1 MLRQKRKE
9 RSGRRGR
16 RGHTE
21 GQSEIVSFEALVPT
35 FRLDKL
41 TDHLKRLER
50 TAKRAGLPL
59 SITIGQT
66 DEPVT
71 IEVHY
76 EQYGHWKKRKAV
88 VPARRVTMN
97 GIVMPRMRGWTF
109 VARLTPTPD
118 FKENIISN
126 IVPDLKV
133 PERYH
138 AFTGACDQCGTR
150 RERSDTF
157 LLHSDEGGWKQVGR
171 NCLFDFLQTD
181 KIDAIIQSAALL
193 EKVNEASKGMEDAGG
208 ELGGGGRRSPYF
220 IILEDLTAVAWLA
233 LQYGYRAKSAASEG
247 KPATADQAMFFLGP
261 PPSDYAD
268 AEDKRL
274 YREYHNGTLAGLP
287 AAKELAEKAVA
298 WARSIPD
305 AEAARSEYLRNLK
318 LLSKFDIALHKHF
331 GLVASI
337 VGSYLREHGKA
348 LERAAKKPST
358 YQGVVGEKIFV
369 PAVKIVHIASFDTE
383 YGVTYINIM
392 VDEAGNKYI
401 WKSGTGLHE
410 KRDAGQPFSI
420 MGTVKAHEPDRKTG
434 EPVTYV
440 TRVTVDATGLPAPKK
455 AVKNPLTAEQKAA
468 RKDKARANEQM
479 KEIAAVDA
487 AIRSAASAST
497 PSSLFYPRGFLDNR
511 DDIADRRAL
520 YFWLRDVVPNV
531 RIAGSENAVD
541 RVMDAWIVQ
550 GPHEMWNGYPV
561 VNKGRIWPGMTS
573 GRSRRRR

>member
-1 MLRQKRKE
+1 MRK
-9 RSGRRGR
+9 RGR
-16 RGHTE
+16 AE

-41 TDHLKRLER
+41 SDHLRRLER

-59 SITIGQT
+59 SISIGQV

-71 IEVHY
+71 IDVHY
-76 EQYGHWKKRKAV
+76 EQFGHWRTKKVV

-97 GIVMPRMRGWTF
+97 GIVMPRMHGWTF

-150 RERSDTF
+150 RDRNDTF

-171 NCLFDFLQTD
+171 TCLFDFLQTD

-193 EKVNEASKGMEDAGG
+193 EKVNEASKGMEGEGG

-233 LQYGYRAKSAASEG
+233 LQYGYRPKSAASEG
-247 KPATADQAMFFLGP
+247 KLATADQATFFLGP
-261 PPSDYAD
+261 APSDYAD

-287 AAKELAEKAVA
+287 AAKELAEKSVA
-298 WARSIPD
+298 WARNIPE

-318 LLSKFDIALHKHF
+318 LLAKFDIALHKHF

-337 VGSYLREHGKA
+337 VGSYLREQGKA
-348 LERAAKKPST
+348 TERAARKPSA

-383 YGVTYINIM
+383 YGVTYVNIM

-420 MGTVKAHEPDRKTG
+420 MGTVKAHEPDRKTS

-440 TRVTVDATGLPAPKK
+440 TRVTVDATGMPAPKK

-468 RKDKARANEQM
+468 RKDKAHANE
-479 KEIAAVDA
+479 KLREIATVDA
-487 AIRSAASAST
+487 AVRNAAHAST
-497 PSSLFYPRGFLDNR
+497 PSSLFRPRGYLDNR
-511 DDIADRRAL
+511 DDIVDSAAL
-520 YFWLRDVVPNV
+520 YYWLSGLGIRVE
-531 RIAGSENAVD
+531 AGRPSAAVD
-541 RVMDAWIVQ
+541 EWIVQ
-550 GPHEMWNGYPV
+550 GPHEMLHGMPV
-561 VNKGRIWPGMTS
+561 VSKDRIWPDTTAGQS
-573 GRSRRRR
+573 RGRR